1 MQFEPEKYYHF
12 YNRSNN
18 REIVFK
24 NQQCYELFLHKYSE
38 LMHEY
43 VHTYA
48 YCLMPTHFHFLIQV
62 CGVVPINIQR
72 KIVILL
78 SSYTKTINLSFH
90 RHGSLFQPRSKAI
103 EINDENYLLTL
114 ISYIHQNPIRAKL
127 VKNIDDWEHSSYRE
141 LAGLRKEF
149 LVSSSLINRYFRS
162 KSEFVKY
169 SQELVH
175 SVVYK
180 YWV

>member
-24 NQQCYELFLHKYSE
+24 NQQCYELFLHKYVK
-38 LMHEY
+38 LLHEY

-62 CGVVPINIQR
+62 CSVDSINIQR
-72 KIVILL
+72 KIAILL
-78 SSYTKTINLSFH
+78 SSYTKTLNLSFH

-127 VKNIDDWEHSSYRE
+127 VKNICDWEYSSYHE

-149 LVSSSLINRYFRS
+149 LVSSSLINHHFRS
-162 KSEFVKY
+162 KREFVKY
-169 SQELVH
+169 SEEMLT
-175 SVVYK
+175 SIEYK